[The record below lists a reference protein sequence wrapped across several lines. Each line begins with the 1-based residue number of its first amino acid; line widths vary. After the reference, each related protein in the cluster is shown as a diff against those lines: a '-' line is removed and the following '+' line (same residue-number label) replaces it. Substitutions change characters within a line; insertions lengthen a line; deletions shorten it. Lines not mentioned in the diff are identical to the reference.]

1 MQNAWDELLTAQAR
15 HIELVVGMVLPGNRH
30 EQPWWQEHVEPFRFE
45 ISRRPRYGYE
55 LTLHHPP
62 GRQAYARPGSGGKP
76 VGSAEWPSCL
86 LV

>member
-1 MQNAWDELLTAQAR
+1 MVPVRPSADLEPERLDVLLPPRLLVSVAW
-15 HIELVVGMVLPGNRH
+15 
-30 EQPWWQEHVEPFRFE
+30 QPRF
-45 ISRRPRYGYE
+45 GYE

-86 LV
+86 LVWRRA